1 MAISITTKQ
10 PESFGSQSGAVGKFT
25 LDSSYPTGGYSVT
38 PGMFSLSLI
47 NSLSATTTSGYD
59 LAYNY
64 TTQKLMV
71 FTAAGGAGGTTG
83 STSGGTPA
91 GSIGAPALAMNS
103 YTPAGSVGTSSITE
117 TPAVAVGAGT
127 LAFVPVNVTSVYAT
141 AAGTPQHLIVVPST
155 VTPATGE
162 IAINFG
168 TGAFTTFA
176 GDAVTAITV
185 VYQNSGGTFTGT
197 PAVLTGTV
205 AAPVFV
211 GSALAGHTHTVAAG
225 GGGFSE
231 VSNGTNLSTVVAN
244 YIVIGQ

>member
-47 NSLSATTTSGYD
+47 NSLLATTTSGYN

-71 FTAAGGAGGTTG
+71 FT
-83 STSGGTPA
+83 
-91 GSIGAPALAMNS
+91 
-103 YTPAGSVGTSSITE
+103 
-117 TPAVAVGAGT
+117 
-127 LAFVPVNVTSVYAT
+127 
-141 AAGTPQHLIVVPST
+141 
-155 VTPATGE
+155 
-162 IAINFG
+162 
-168 TGAFTTFA
+168 
-176 GDAVTAITV
+176 
-185 VYQNSGGTFTGT
+185 
-197 PAVLTGTV
+197 
-205 AAPVFV
+205 
-211 GSALAGHTHTVAAG
+211 AAG

>member
-10 PESFGSQSGAVGKFT
+10 PESFGSQSGAVGKLT
-25 LDSSYPTGGYSVT
+25 LDSSYPTGGYSLT
-38 PGMFSLSLI
+38 PAMFALSAI

-59 LAYNY
+59 LCYNY

-71 FTAAGGAGGTTG
+71 FTSSGGAGGVTG
-83 STSGGTPA
+83 STSGGTPS
-91 GSIGAPALAMNS
+91 GSI
-103 YTPAGSVGTSSITE
+103 GTSSITE

-197 PAVLTGTV
+197 P
-205 AAPVFV
+205 
-211 GSALAGHTHTVAAG
+211 LAGHTHTVSAS

-231 VSNGTNLSTVVAN
+231 VANATNLSSVVCN
-244 YIVIGQ
+244 YIVFGQ